1 MKTYSPKK
9 TDLKREWYLVDVK
22 GKTLGRVATK
32 LANILRGKNKPIFAP
47 HIDCG
52 DFLVVINAAHI
63 KLTGN
68 KLQQKEY
75 HSHSQYAGGLKTIR
89 AEELLEKKPTMIL
102 EHAVAGMIPR
112 NKLKKDILNKMKVFA
127 EAEHKHEAQNP
138 KPLEI

>member
-112 NKLKKDILNKMKVFA
+112 NKLKKDILKKMKVFA